1 MADNTF
7 YTLDEERRELVAN
20 PISIGDGLTVLMQ
33 LSKKY
38 ITGDPDDNNL
48 KVNIKIGEVQNIS
61 YQLQRK
67 TTADYVPGRKDP
79 NSFSR
84 GHILGNGRMVCP
96 MLDRE
101 LITFIFKE
109 IKANVS
115 SSKLFD
121 MTEADYAFGNPFEV
135 DEQSK
140 ETITDEKEH
149 LVGGTS
155 PLFIR
160 QKEYIYLDDIP
171 NFDLRIIARADA
183 VKNVQLLGGSQK
195 DGYDSFE
202 VDRIYENKLQNIQF
216 IGDSSGADAVNPIK
230 NQTVDFLIL
239 GNASGWKALK

>member
-1 MADNTF
+1 MTDNTF

-20 PISIGDGLTVLMQ
+20 PISIGDGLTVLME

-38 ITGDPDDNNL
+38 ITGNPEDDNL
-48 KVNIKIGEVQNIS
+48 KVNIKIGEIQNIS

-96 MLDRE
+96 LLDRE
-101 LITFIFKE
+101 LITFVFEE
-109 IKANVS
+109 IKKGSGSA
-115 SSKLFD
+115 KTFD
-121 MTEADYAFGNPFEV
+121 MVEADYAFGDPFEV

-140 ETITDEKEH
+140 ETITDKKEH
-149 LVGGTS
+149 LVGGS
-155 PLFIR
+155 SSLFVR
-160 QKEYIYLDDIP
+160 QKEYMYLDDIP

-183 VKNVQLLGGSQK
+183 VRNVQVIGSSQK
-195 DGYDSFE
+195 DGYDAFE
-202 VDRIYENKLQNIQF
+202 VDKIYENKLKNVQF
-216 IGDSSGADAVNPIK
+216 IGDSGGADAVNPIK

-239 GNASGWKALK
+239 GNAPGWKALK